1 MRALLPLLA
10 LATGIATV
18 LFVPRSEFRYADL
31 TLPTGMAVIATG
43 VALLA
48 IGFLTWLDR
57 AGTARGG
64 LAMLAGL
71 AALAGEWE
79 VWAGGPMLARST
91 AMVMQPFFLP
101 IAAHLVLSRPSGR
114 LDRSLPRVVVVTGYV
129 GAAALSLGMAL
140 FRDPFFDPACTFDCR
155 YNAFLVSSQP
165 TLVRALAGGWEV
177 VSLGLGLGIIIA
189 TIAFMASATGTAAT
203 IRQPMLVPGLIIGGE
218 GAGRAILA
226 ISEQLYPQ
234 DPRLAVLLLVRSLG
248 IATLAFGLGFVL
260 VRTHRTRMA
269 VGRLAAELGGA
280 PRPGSLA
287 TALARATGDLTLE
300 VLYPLA
306 DGGRLVDASGLTVT
320 PPTPGKGRAVT
331 PIVSR
336 GRTVAY
342 IAHDASTVDGEE
354 IRREAGAAARLAIEN
369 ERLQAEVLAQLA
381 DLRAA
386 RVRLVETADA
396 ERRRLERD
404 LHDGAQQ
411 RLLALGYDL
420 RIAASAARAG
430 GDRHAIDLLA
440 SAIDDVDQAVTALRD
455 LAHGIYPAVLT
466 EAGIGP
472 AVWSLSDDSP
482 VAVQIR
488 ETPTERFAD
497 AVERTAFE
505 VVSQGI
511 DAAAAVGSSGV
522 SVRVGRQGP
531 NLVVELDGIGE
542 GPFLHLVD
550 RVGALG
556 GTLLARSSSLRAEI
570 PCASL

>member
-1 MRALLPLLA
+1 MLL
-10 LATGIATV
+10 
-18 LFVPRSEFRYADL
+18 VPRTESRFADFA
-31 TLPTGMAVIATG
+31 LPTGAAVVATG

-48 IGFLTWLDR
+48 IGLLTWLDR
-57 AGTARGG
+57 AGTGRGG
-64 LAMLAGL
+64 LAMLAAL

-79 VWAGGPMLARST
+79 GWAGGPMLARST
-91 AMVMQPFFLP
+91 AMVVQPFFLP
-101 IAAHLVLSRPSGR
+101 IVAHLVLSRPSGR
-114 LDRSLPRVVVVTGYV
+114 LDRSQARLMVGIGYV
-129 GAAALSLGMAL
+129 GAAVVGLGMAL
-140 FRDPFFDPACTFDCR
+140 FRDPFFDPACPLDCR

-165 TLVRALAGGWEV
+165 TLVRVLAGGWEV
-177 VSLGLGLGIIIA
+177 ASLGLGLGVIIA
-189 TIAFMASATGTAAT
+189 TIAFMASATRTAAT
-203 IRQPMLVPGLIIGGE
+203 IRQSMLVPSLIIGGE
-218 GAGRAILA
+218 AATRAILA
-226 ISEQLYPQ
+226 MLERLFPH
-234 DPRLAVLLLVRSLG
+234 DPRLALLLLVRSFG
-248 IATLAFGLGFVL
+248 IGTLALGLGFVL
-260 VRTHRTRMA
+260 LRSHRTRMA
-269 VGRLAAELGGA
+269 VSRLAAELGGA

-287 TALARATGDLTLE
+287 TALARATGDPTVE
-300 VLYPLA
+300 VVYPLP
-306 DGGRLVDASGLTVT
+306 GGRLVDASGLTVT
-320 PPTPGKGRAVT
+320 PPSPGKGRAVT

-336 GRTVAY
+336 DRTVAY
-342 IAHDASTVDGEE
+342 IAHDAATVDGDE

-386 RVRLVETADA
+386 RVRLVEAADA

-420 RIAASAARAG
+420 RLAASAANAR

-440 SAIDDVDQAVTALRD
+440 SAIADVDEAVAALRD

-472 AVWSLSDDSP
+472 AVWSLGDDSP
-482 VAVQIR
+482 IVVDVR
-488 ETPTERFAD
+488 ELPTERFAP

-505 VVSQGI
+505 VVAQGI
-511 DAAAAVGSSGV
+511 DTAAAAASSAV
-522 SVRVGRQGP
+522 SVRVGREGD

-542 GPFLHLVD
+542 GPFPNLVD

-556 GTLLARSSSLRAEI
+556 GSFQARSSSLRAEI